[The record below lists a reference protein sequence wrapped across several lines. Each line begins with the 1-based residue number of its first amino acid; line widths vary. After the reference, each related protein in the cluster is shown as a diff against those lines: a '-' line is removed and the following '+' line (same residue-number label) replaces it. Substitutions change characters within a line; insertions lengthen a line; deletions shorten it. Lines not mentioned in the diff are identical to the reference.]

1 MQILVIFGAVLT
13 IGVVASTIIYFY
25 YRKML
30 REAKN
35 YERGLK
41 MVPLLIHLPPISD
54 DIDTGGRD
62 ARDVTDETISKAQIL
77 YNIIASTA
85 TKGFKSKFYGQRHIS
100 FEIVASKGAVN
111 YYAAVPVALVSVVEQ
126 AITSAYPSARLQE
139 VEDHNIFSDVGKIS
153 GTIGGELIL
162 KKDYANPIATFQ
174 ESKRDSMQS
183 ILNSLANLSK
193 EDGAGIQILLRPAR
207 DSWTKGALAAASTI
221 RKDKG
226 KKGGTAGMVGLKGLG
241 AALWKPP
248 EANEAKPE
256 DKQLSSVEQ
265 AKVDAIE
272 EKTRHPGYEVL
283 IRLIASSNT
292 SARSQAILGNIQAS
306 FALFDAPGR
315 NGFKF
320 VPAKVIE
327 SFVTA
332 FIFRFFPPEINKNIL
347 NSIELASIFH
357 FPDQNNTP
365 TPQLQRQA
373 SKLVDGPNNIPDKGT
388 LLGYNVFR
396 GTQKAIRVT
405 DDDRRRHMYIIGQT
419 GAGKSWLLKGIIMQD
434 ILAGKGLAFI
444 DPHGDTAE
452 ELMGMIPKE
461 RTEDVIYF
469 APGEMDYP
477 VGLNLF
483 EYQYKEQQD
492 FLIQETIN
500 MLYKL
505 YDPQRQGII
514 GPRYENIFRNA
525 ALVVMAGPDGGTFID
540 IPKLFNDK
548 AYLNQKLKYV
558 TDQPVL
564 DFWLKEM
571 PASERSNDF
580 GEVKGW
586 FVSKFGAFLSN
597 QMMRNIIGQTK
608 SGFNIRD
615 VMDDGKILLV
625 NLSKGKTGELNA
637 KLLGM
642 IFVMKFYAAA
652 MGRANIPESQR
663 RDFTLYVDEFQ
674 NFSTET
680 FSDILSE
687 ARKYHLSLIVA
698 NQFVGQLTD
707 EVRDAVFG
715 NVGTIISSRTG
726 ANDAD
731 FLVKYF
737 SPVFDTDD
745 MTKMPNQN
753 WVVQTLLGGVPTQPF
768 SMESARMDG
777 NINEQ
782 LALAI
787 KRLSAAKYG
796 RPKAAVEKDIF
807 ARLKTIETPKAAF
820 GAGKKAGIG
829 SGDAFGAAQRPTQQP
844 AVAQQAA
851 KPGSSSFLDEWLDK
865 RKTEMATKQPAM
877 SASATQPPVAVQPVQ
892 KPNFGEV
899 PRVRPPQQTVIH
911 APPQANTP
919 AQRDAPSRD
928 NAHESIPLSTND
940 AEDIVVSLNDNKS
953 TATEDNFSVNT
964 AIQEGE
970 LSSGEINIDR
980 QGLIH
985 HPVDDPQ

>member
-1 MQILVIFGAVLT
+1 MQILIVLGVIFIIGAVVS
-13 IGVVASTIIYFY
+13 IIIYFY

-327 SFVTA
+327 SFVTG

-347 NSIELASIFH
+347 NSIELAS
-357 FPDQNNTP
+357 D
-365 TPQLQRQA
+365 
-373 SKLVDGPNNIPDKGT
+373 VDT
-388 LLGYNVFR
+388 C
-396 GTQKAIRVT
+396 T
-405 DDDRRRHMYIIGQT
+405 
-419 GAGKSWLLKGIIMQD
+419 S
-434 ILAGKGLAFI
+434 
-444 DPHGDTAE
+444 
-452 ELMGMIPKE
+452 
-461 RTEDVIYF
+461 
-469 APGEMDYP
+469 
-477 VGLNLF
+477 
-483 EYQYKEQQD
+483 
-492 FLIQETIN
+492 
-500 MLYKL
+500 
-505 YDPQRQGII
+505 
-514 GPRYENIFRNA
+514 
-525 ALVVMAGPDGGTFID
+525 
-540 IPKLFNDK
+540 
-548 AYLNQKLKYV
+548 
-558 TDQPVL
+558 
-564 DFWLKEM
+564 
-571 PASERSNDF
+571 
-580 GEVKGW
+580 
-586 FVSKFGAFLSN
+586 
-597 QMMRNIIGQTK
+597 
-608 SGFNIRD
+608 
-615 VMDDGKILLV
+615 
-625 NLSKGKTGELNA
+625 
-637 KLLGM
+637 
-642 IFVMKFYAAA
+642 
-652 MGRANIPESQR
+652 
-663 RDFTLYVDEFQ
+663 
-674 NFSTET
+674 
-680 FSDILSE
+680 
-687 ARKYHLSLIVA
+687 
-698 NQFVGQLTD
+698 
-707 EVRDAVFG
+707 
-715 NVGTIISSRTG
+715 
-726 ANDAD
+726 
-731 FLVKYF
+731 
-737 SPVFDTDD
+737 
-745 MTKMPNQN
+745 
-753 WVVQTLLGGVPTQPF
+753 
-768 SMESARMDG
+768 
-777 NINEQ
+777 
-782 LALAI
+782 
-787 KRLSAAKYG
+787 
-796 RPKAAVEKDIF
+796 
-807 ARLKTIETPKAAF
+807 
-820 GAGKKAGIG
+820 
-829 SGDAFGAAQRPTQQP
+829 
-844 AVAQQAA
+844 
-851 KPGSSSFLDEWLDK
+851 LDK
-865 RKTEMATKQPAM
+865 
-877 SASATQPPVAVQPVQ
+877 PV
-892 KPNFGEV
+892 
-899 PRVRPPQQTVIH
+899 RV
-911 APPQANTP
+911 
-919 AQRDAPSRD
+919 SRGF
-928 NAHESIPLSTND
+928 LR
-940 AEDIVVSLNDNKS
+940 
-953 TATEDNFSVNT
+953 
-964 AIQEGE
+964 G
-970 LSSGEINIDR
+970 
-980 QGLIH
+980 
-985 HPVDDPQ
+985 

>member
-365 TPQLQRQA
+365 TSQLQRQA
-373 SKLVDGPNNIPDKGT
+373 SKQVDGPNNIPDKGT

-753 WVVQTLLGGVPTQPF
+753 WVVQTLLGGVPTPV
-768 SMESARMDG
+768 SYTH
-777 NINEQ
+777 
-782 LALAI
+782 LTL
-787 KRLSAAKYG
+787 
-796 RPKAAVEKDIF
+796 
-807 ARLKTIETPKAAF
+807 
-820 GAGKKAGIG
+820 
-829 SGDAFGAAQRPTQQP
+829 PT
-844 AVAQQAA
+844 
-851 KPGSSSFLDEWLDK
+851 
-865 RKTEMATKQPAM
+865 
-877 SASATQPPVAVQPVQ
+877 
-892 KPNFGEV
+892 N
-899 PRVRPPQQTVIH
+899 
-911 APPQANTP
+911 
-919 AQRDAPSRD
+919 
-928 NAHESIPLSTND
+928 
-940 AEDIVVSLNDNKS
+940 SL
-953 TATEDNFSVNT
+953 V
-964 AIQEGE
+964 
-970 LSSGEINIDR
+970 
-980 QGLIH
+980 
-985 HPVDDPQ
+985 